1 MPDVLPIIAVNFS
14 HLDDDGLVFAGV
26 EDSDAEL
33 AEGMDVLATDDE
45 GHECLARVARIAGPL
60 VYLALDRDTWTVSDT
75 RSLMFLVSPMVS
87 GNGHGNGAAVTD
99 SEGTVGRV
107 VSPA

>member
-14 HLDDDGLVFAGV
+14 HVDEDGLVFAGV

-33 AEGMDVLATDDE
+33 AEGMDVLATDEE
-45 GHECLARVARIAGPL
+45 GHECLARVARIVGPL
-60 VYLALDRDTWTVSDT
+60 VYLALDRATWTVSDT
-75 RSLMFLVSPMVS
+75 RSLMFVVAPMVS
-87 GNGHGNGAAVTD
+87 GNGHGDGASVVE
-99 SEGTVGRV
+99 SEGTEGHV